1 MIVCFKK
8 LERVPNHGFPFT
20 KCTSFITPV
29 TGAFAR
35 RPVTRELE
43 LSFFV
48 IGAKPQ
54 GDHPQVMAGER
65 QVPYRNW
72 LAVSNLMVSWSTF
85 YQLYL
90 GGWSK
95 SKWYEV
101 IVPHSIYIYIYICVC
116 GFQGVETTQQTRW
129 IDLVT

>member
-1 MIVCFKK
+1 
-8 LERVPNHGFPFT
+8 
-20 KCTSFITPV
+20 
-29 TGAFAR
+29 
-35 RPVTRELE
+35 
-43 LSFFV
+43 
-48 IGAKPQ
+48 
-54 GDHPQVMAGER
+54 MAGER

-116 GFQGVETTQQTRW
+116 GKIMT
-129 IDLVT
+129 ICNSLKDL

>member
-29 TGAFAR
+29 TGGFAR

-48 IGAKPQ
+48 IFAKPQ

-65 QVPYRNW
+65 QVPYRNC
-72 LAVSNLMVSWSTF
+72 LAVSINDGFLINVLSTIF
-85 YQLYL
+85 GRMTQI
-90 GGWSK
+90 
-95 SKWYEV
+95 EV
-101 IVPHSIYIYIYICVC
+101 I
-116 GFQGVETTQQTRW
+116 
-129 IDLVT
+129 